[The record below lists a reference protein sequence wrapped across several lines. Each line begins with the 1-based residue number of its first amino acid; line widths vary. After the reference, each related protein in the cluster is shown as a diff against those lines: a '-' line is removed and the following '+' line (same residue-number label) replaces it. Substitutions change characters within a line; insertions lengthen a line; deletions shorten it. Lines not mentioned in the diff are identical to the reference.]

1 MGVIPNYKPTCGSVL
16 TDLCSWTPNQYKVD
30 GREIAKLYT
39 AGVEEL
45 WAIKIDSDPEE
56 GELYARLQMNANGDL
71 SKRWEFIPPEGIP
84 QDFTFQE
91 INDGEGPPGTKFHR
105 GVYMGCGMVPPW

>member
-1 MGVIPNYKPTCGSVL
+1 MDGNPLPEVLATFQYGRYYEREKILIAPKVPYAWGFWGENNVIPNYKPTCGSVL

-71 SKRWEFIPPEGIP
+71 SK
-84 QDFTFQE
+84 
-91 INDGEGPPGTKFHR
+91 
-105 GVYMGCGMVPPW
+105 